1 MSKMPE
7 FNKPNPSGNTA
18 RYAIYFCPRPS
29 APLYGQGSRWLGRDA
44 ATGVEFDPDLPDYIQ
59 CEEWLRATESPRR
72 YGFHATLKPPFRL
85 AEGATYENLRA
96 ALHEFAKRHECF
108 CAPSLHIETLGRF
121 LALTLSVSCDE
132 FSDLAADCVREFDRF
147 RLPPTEAELAQRM
160 RDSLS
165 PREREYLLQWGY
177 PYVLDT
183 WKFHMSLTGSLPPEA
198 LPPLE
203 QYLRQRFAS
212 VCGQALLVDSVCI
225 FHESHPGAPFQLLDR
240 VNLRSS

>member
-1 MSKMPE
+1 MHE
-7 FNKPNPSGNTA
+7 FNKPDPSENTS
-18 RYAIYFCPRPS
+18 RYAIYFCPSPS
-29 APLYGQGSRWLGRDA
+29 APLYAQGIRWLGRDA
-44 ATGVEFDPDLPDYIQ
+44 ATGAEFDPDLPDHIPY
-59 CEEWLRATESPRR
+59 EEWLGTTESPRR

-85 AEGATYENLRA
+85 AKGATYEYLQA
-96 ALHEFAKRHECF
+96 TLHEVAERHDSF
-108 CAPSLHIETLGRF
+108 CAPPLRIETLGRF
-121 LALTLSVSCDE
+121 LALTLSASCEE
-132 FSDLAADCVREFDRF
+132 FHNLAAECVREFDRF
-147 RLPPTEAELAQRM
+147 RLPSTEAELARRM

-165 PREREYLLQWGY
+165 PLEREHLLRWGY

-212 VCGQALLVDSVCI
+212 ACANTLLVNSVCI

-240 VNLRSS
+240 ISLRS